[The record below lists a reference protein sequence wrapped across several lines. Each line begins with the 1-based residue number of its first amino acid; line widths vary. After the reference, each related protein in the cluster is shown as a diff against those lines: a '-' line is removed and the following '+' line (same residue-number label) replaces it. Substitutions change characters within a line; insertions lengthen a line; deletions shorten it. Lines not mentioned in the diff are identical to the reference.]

1 MSTQGGSVNLGNKMM
16 SRVFTGTVTDNQW
29 NTITSSNSSVNLGL
43 ELPNATIDFIQAA
56 YQAGGMIYRVKD
68 TKTNR
73 ISRYGF
79 ANKLGFTCA
88 KSSMLYSPLMIK
100 NSDILQVYPIVVNGT
115 SAKTNALAMIYTSGG
130 AEPFGKLTIADTTD
144 TELVSLAES
153 GEMSLGDFAF
163 GTMLK
168 KVCVQLQDGATLNSV
183 TIKDSTGGTVM
194 TQLGGVRQAVGENSG
209 LYNVEFH
216 CNIAI
221 QKGWKIYLNTTK

>member
-1 MSTQGGSVNLGNKMM
+1 MSTQGGSITVGNKMM

-29 NTITSSNSSVNLGL
+29 NTLASSNSSVNLGL
-43 ELPNATIDFIQAA
+43 EMPNAVVDFIQAT
-56 YQAGGMIYRVKD
+56 YQAGGAIYRIKD

-88 KSSMLYSPLMIK
+88 KSSMLYSPLQIK
-100 NSDILQVYPIVVNGT
+100 NSDILQIYPIVVNGT
-115 SAKTNALAMIYTSGG
+115 SAKTNALAMVYTSGG
-130 AEPFGKLTIADTTD
+130 AEPFGKLTISDTTD

-163 GTMLK
+163 GTVLK
-168 KVCVQLQDGATLNSV
+168 KVCIQLQDGATLNSV
-183 TIKDSTGGTVM
+183 TIVDSTGGTVM

-209 LYNVEFH
+209 LYNIEFN
-216 CNIAI
+216 CQIPVS
-221 QKGWKIYLNTTK
+221 KGWKLKVNTTK